1 MSFFPIY
8 LNLENKKILIVGGGN
23 IALRKLKKVLEF
35 STNIEIISK
44 DFLNEFIKLANQYNL
59 KLIKREFRD
68 SDLDR
73 FNIIIVATNSIELQ
87 KDIYFKSRDRNILI
101 NSVDS
106 TKYCDFIFPS
116 YIKKGDLLISISTNG
131 IAPTISKL
139 LKKHIEKIIPS
150 NIDTFLKEMKILR
163 KSIPKGEKRIKL
175 FRMKSREFIKEYF
188 V

>member
-1 MSFFPIY
+1 MPYFPIY
-8 LNLENKKILIVGGGN
+8 LNLKDKRVLIVGGGD

-35 STNIEIISK
+35 STSIEVISK
-44 DFLNEFIKLANQYNL
+44 DFLEEFKKLADRYNL
-59 KLIKREFRD
+59 KLIKREFKY

-73 FNIIIVATNSIELQ
+73 FNIVVVATNSIKLQ
-87 KDIYFKSRDRNILI
+87 KDIYIKTRDKNILV

-116 YIKKGDLLISISTNG
+116 YIKRGDLLISISTNG

-139 LKKHIEKIIPS
+139 LKEYIEKIIPP
-150 NIDTFLKEMKILR
+150 NIDIFLKEMKKLR
-163 KSIPKGEKRIKL
+163 ESLPKGESRMRL
-175 FRMKSREFIKEYF
+175 FRLKSREFIKEYF